1 MKGLF
6 FDGKELKL
14 RTDLP
19 TPTPAADEVLI
30 KVLTAGVCKTD
41 LEILKG
47 YMGFTGVIGHEF
59 VGVVEQGPQ
68 QWLARRVTAE
78 INNPCYACP
87 TCKAGRTKHCPN
99 RSVMGIDKHDGAMA
113 QYVTAPVKNLIEIPG
128 EVSNDQ
134 AVFIEPLA
142 AAFEPTT
149 RMKINRSDRVLVLGD
164 GRLGL
169 LSAMVFN
176 TLCDSVLLV
185 GKHDEKL
192 AIARSQGIKTATA
205 DEFTPD
211 KSWDVTVEA
220 TGSPAGFTA
229 AIAAMRPA
237 GMIVLKS
244 TFVAES
250 GMNLAAVV
258 VDEITIMGSRC
269 GPFDVALNAL
279 REKRFDVTPLIT
291 ARFPLGD
298 GMAAIK
304 AAASSDNIKVLVD
317 VD

>member
-1 MKGLF
+1 MKALF
-6 FDGKELKL
+6 FDGKNLQL

-19 TPTPAADEVLI
+19 APSPSEGEVLI
-30 KVLTAGVCKTD
+30 KVITAGVCKTD

-47 YMGFTGVIGHEF
+47 YMGFRGIIGHEF
-59 VGVVEQGPQ
+59 VGVVEHGPK

-78 INNPCYACP
+78 INNPCHVCP
-87 TCKAGRTKHCPN
+87 TCKAGRGKHCPH
-99 RSVMGIDKHDGAMA
+99 RSVMGIDGHDGAMA
-113 QYVTAPVKNLIEIPG
+113 QYVTAPAENLVAIPDD
-128 EVSNDQ
+128 VPNDS

-149 RMKINRSDRVLVLGD
+149 RMKINRSDRVAVFGD

-176 TLCDSVLLV
+176 SLCDEVLLV

-192 AIARSQGIKTATA
+192 AIARGQGIKTVLAQN
-205 DEFTPD
+205 FSPD

-220 TGSPAGFTA
+220 TGSPAGFDA
-229 AIAAMRPA
+229 AIAATRPA
-237 GMIVLKS
+237 GTIILKS

-250 GMNLAAVV
+250 GMNMAMVV
-258 VDEITIMGSRC
+258 VNEITIMGSRC
-269 GPFDVALNAL
+269 GPFDAALRAL

-291 ARFPLGD
+291 ARFSLDD
-298 GMAAIK
+298 GLAAMAA
-304 AAASSDNIKVLVD
+304 ATSGNNIKVLID